1 MTDSRPVLL
10 ALRALKLGDLLVSV
24 PALKALLRA
33 HPGHR
38 VVLAA
43 PGWLEPIARLIDP
56 RLELLPTPGLDDP
69 LDWRG
74 PVECAV
80 NLHGKGPDSTG
91 LLEALRP
98 ARRLGHAGPGWDG
111 PEWVD
116 GMLERE
122 RWARLVSWH
131 GCAADADDV
140 AIAVPDAPPAVP
152 SAAVVHVGA
161 FYGAR
166 HWPVERFAAVA
177 RALAGSGLQVVVT
190 AGPREGE
197 RAERVAELA
206 GIRSRSV
213 FAGENALP
221 LDGLAALIADAS
233 VLVSVDTGVAHL
245 ASAYGTASVVVFGP
259 APVAEWGPPP
269 GPHLVLTDESARRG
283 DVFSHEPDP
292 ALLAVSAREVADAAL
307 SLLRPR
313 RAAPAGTSVATP
325 HATWSGSSRAAAT
338 PASG

>member
-10 ALRALKLGDLLVSV
+10 ALRALKLGDLLVAT
-24 PALKALLRA
+24 PALKALARA
-33 HPGHR
+33 HPEHR
-38 VVLAA
+38 LVLAA
-43 PGWLEPIARLIDP
+43 PGWLEPIARLVDP
-56 RLELLPTPGLDDP
+56 RLELLPTPGLDEP

-80 NLHGKGPDSTG
+80 NLHGRGPESTG
-91 LLEALRP
+91 LLEALQP
-98 ARRLGHAGPGWDG
+98 QRRLGHAGPGWQG

-116 GMLERE
+116 GLLERE
-122 RWARLVSWH
+122 RWARLARWH
-131 GCAADADDV
+131 GWAADADDV
-140 AIAVPDAPPAVP
+140 AIMRPDAAAAVP

-177 RALAGSGLQVVVT
+177 SALAGSGLEVVVT

-197 RAERVAELA
+197 RAGRVAELA

-213 FAGENALP
+213 FAGQTALP

-245 ASAYGTASVVVFGP
+245 ASAYRTPSVVVFGP

-283 DVFSHEPDP
+283 DVFSDEPDP
-292 ALLAVSAREVADAAL
+292 ALLAVSAHEVAAAAL
-307 SLLRPR
+307 ELLRPH
-313 RAAPAGTSVATP
+313 RAAPPGTWSEVP
-325 HATWSGSSRAAAT
+325 HAVWSGSSRAAAT